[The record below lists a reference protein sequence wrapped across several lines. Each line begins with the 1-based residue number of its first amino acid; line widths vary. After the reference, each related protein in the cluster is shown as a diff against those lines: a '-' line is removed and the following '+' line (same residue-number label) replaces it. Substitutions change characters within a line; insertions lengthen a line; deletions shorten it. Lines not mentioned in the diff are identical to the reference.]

1 MEKIY
6 VKNYSNYPI
15 PYLNVKN
22 YNFDLNIIK
31 IIKKQLALKYF
42 SIPIDIIGNILT
54 IAMGNPNFET
64 INILEKITKKRIK
77 IFKSDKQQ
85 ILCKI
90 NQLYKRSV
98 KNEL

>member
-6 VKNYSNYPI
+6 IKNYSNYPI
-15 PYLNVKN
+15 PYLNITN
-22 YNFDLNIIK
+22 YQFNLNIIK

-64 INILEKITKKRIK
+64 INILENITKRKIK

-85 ILCKI
+85 ILFKI
-90 NQLYKRSV
+90 NQLYKRRI
-98 KNEL
+98 K